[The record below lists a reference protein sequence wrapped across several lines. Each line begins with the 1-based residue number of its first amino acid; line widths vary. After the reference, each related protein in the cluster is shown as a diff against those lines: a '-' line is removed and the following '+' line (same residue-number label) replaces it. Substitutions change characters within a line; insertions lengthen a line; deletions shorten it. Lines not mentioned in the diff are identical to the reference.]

1 MSFSISNNNINITNA
16 AGNTI
21 FDTDTPM
28 PHITDW
34 TLGKVITYNYAD
46 QISSQNTYGFAEPSQ
61 NGQECRFITTVD
73 ANTGQS
79 TTSYV
84 CVTTQAQRNHR
95 YMGPSDTTATGVI
108 AALSVG
114 FEPDFFIVNG
124 AIYRTSVTGAST
136 DSPKQRDYGVLNSV
150 GVPQAAVVGANFVLP
165 GKVNVTGTTVL
176 ETAFTGQGEQWLTRT
191 MTTRYVPGDASTGGN
206 IVVDFAHSHGWWFS
220 DDSTITRGTYDNP
233 NSPPLYAWPAED
245 YGSDWYC
252 VFDVYLG
259 KFTI

>member
-1 MSFSISNNNINITNA
+1 MSFSIANNNINITNA
-16 AGNTI
+16 AGATI

-34 TLGKVITYNYAD
+34 TLGKVVTYSYPDLIN
-46 QISSQNTYGFAEPSQ
+46 SQYTYGFWEPSQ
-61 NGQECRFITTVD
+61 NSQECRWITEID
-73 ANTGQS
+73 LNTGQS
-79 TTSYV
+79 SQVYDCRTTL
-84 CVTTQAQRNHR
+84 AKRNHR
-95 YMGPSDTTATGVI
+95 YMGPSDTTATAVV
-108 AALSVG
+108 AQLSVG

-136 DSPKQRDYGVLNSV
+136 DSPQQRDYGVLNSV
-150 GVPQAAVVGANFVLP
+150 GVPQATVSGGYFVLP
-165 GKVNVTGTTVL
+165 GKVNMTGTTVL

-191 MTTRYVPGDASTGGN
+191 LTTRYVPGTSTTGGT
-206 IVVDFAHSHGWWFS
+206 IVADFAHSQGWWVS
-220 DDSTITRGTYDNP
+220 DDSMITRGTYDNP
-233 NSPPLYAWPAED
+233 NSPPVYAWPAED